1 MAVMKYRILPA
12 HVWTYPDIH
21 DYPEAKTAPELTAL
35 RGGFAS
41 FQIHLFETAGES
53 VTVKCRGFNAELYR
67 QIPIFV
73 ESCPGIEEPI
83 PHFPERKAPFFVN
96 DCLAPI
102 ESAAPCGEES
112 TGLYVAIPVP
122 VDAKEKIEGSITVTD
137 NEETIA
143 IPVTVNVS
151 KAPLPEETLEI
162 AMGISYPEMIKY
174 HGVKSRDEFE
184 RLQTQYLSLLRR
196 QHQTRLYITPPRER
210 RVDGKWTFDFT
221 DFNAYAKK
229 ALSMGFRS
237 FNIDGV
243 GFRRAWDA
251 PDILHYGMDLLSWEG
266 YIYLTEYLTALRE
279 NLRREGW
286 LNKDMF
292 YLGVCDEPNEEN
304 ALTFRALV
312 SVIRKLIPE
321 IKLYDATSGA
331 PIYGTLDIWIPRSD
345 EYEKNREMFD
355 HYKEVGDSVW
365 HYVCLFPRE
374 GGYINRFMDIPL
386 LCTRYLY
393 WGNYHYGLTG
403 YLHWTVN
410 CYQAGADPF
419 SSSCPRHV
427 NAGSESILPPGDDKL
442 IYPGEDRGWM
452 SMRLENHRESAEEY
466 AMLAAVAKKD
476 KALADSIC
484 NSVFKS
490 FCSVDLDSESFD
502 NARLRLIREYEKLF
516 EEDWNPEDFG
526 VEAEN
531 E

>member
-1 MAVMKYRILPA
+1 MKYCILPTY
-12 HVWTYPDIH
+12 VWTYPDIH
-21 DYPEAKTAPELTAL
+21 EYPEAKGVPSLTAL
-35 RGGFAS
+35 RGGYAA
-41 FQIHLFETAGES
+41 FQIHLYETAGEA
-53 VTVKCRGFNAELYR
+53 VTVSCQGFSAELYR

-73 ESCPGIEEPI
+73 ESCPGIETPI

-96 DCLAPI
+96 DCLCPI
-102 ESAAPCGEES
+102 DAEAPCGEES
-112 TGLYVAIPVP
+112 TGIYVAIPVA
-122 VDAKEKIEGSITVTD
+122 VDSKEMLEGSVTISDGSSTVV
-137 NEETIA
+137 
-143 IPVTVNVS
+143 IPVAVNVL

-196 QHQTRLYITPPRER
+196 QHQTRLYVTPPRER
-210 RVDGKWTFDFT
+210 RVGGKWTFDFT
-221 DFNAYAKK
+221 DFNAYVKK
-229 ALSMGFRS
+229 ALGLGFRS

-251 PDILHYGMDLLSWEG
+251 PDILHYGLDLLSWEG

-279 NLRREGW
+279 NLRQEGW
-286 LNKDMF
+286 LNKDIF
-292 YLGVCDEPNEEN
+292 FLGVSDEPNEEN
-304 ALTFRALV
+304 AMTYRALV

-355 HYKEVGDSVW
+355 HYKESGDSVW
-365 HYVCLFPRE
+365 HYVCLYPRE

-419 SSSCPRHV
+419 KSSCPRHV

-442 IYPGEDRGWM
+442 IYPGDGRGWM
-452 SMRLENHRESAEEY
+452 SIRLENHRESAEEY
-466 AMLAAVAKKD
+466 AMLAAIAKKD
-476 KALADSIC
+476 KHLADSIC
-484 NSVFKS
+484 DSVFES
-490 FCSVDLDSESFD
+490 FSRVELDSEKFE
-502 NARLRLIREYEKLF
+502 AAHLRLMKEYEKLF
-516 EEDWNPEDFG
+516 EEAWDPADFG
-526 VEAEN
+526 A
-531 E
+531 